1 MDDYLDIKDAKWI
14 LVLGTDEKDSITCK
28 IDGTVMQVPLAKGNQ
43 HYDEIMRQVADG
55 VLTIADA
62 D

>member
-1 MDDYLDIKDAKWI
+1 MDDYMDIKDAKW
-14 LVLGTDEKDSITCK
+14 VLALDTDEKDSITCK
-28 IDGTVMQVPLAKGNQ
+28 VDGTVMQVPLAEGNR

-55 VLTIADA
+55 KLTIADA

>member
-1 MDDYLDIKDAKWI
+1 MDDYLDIKDAKWV

-28 IDGTVMQVPLAKGNQ
+28 IDGTVVQVPLVEGNR
-43 HYDEIMRQVADG
+43 HYNEIMRQVANG
-55 VLTIADA
+55 ELTIADA